1 MLFLQFQL
9 SQIFCTWSDTVA
21 RNQIPNTIATPCWLR
36 KCVQNQNSPFSE
48 HETHTAT
55 REFGQGES
63 AKGWSVNK
71 WAVCTLWAVIL
82 LICYRH
88 RTAFD
93 IVESQNFHQ
102 LCVHM
107 SLAFHTNITVRA
119 WTTSDD
125 GGGAM
130 LTQVLG
136 VKSLFSCFCFARFL
150 WFLSSLVSWF
160 AKTSHT
166 NSVCYLELDLKSAS

>member
-9 SQIFCTWSDTVA
+9 YQIFRTWSDTVT

-63 AKGWSVNK
+63 AKGWSLNK

-107 SLAFHTNITVRA
+107 SLAFHTNITVRVEPEQPVMMEGEQCSPRYWVWNPCSA
-119 WTTSDD
+119 AFALPASFGFSLLSYPD
-125 GGGAM
+125 
-130 LTQVLG
+130 LQRHRTQTV
-136 VKSLFSCFCFARFL
+136 SAIFS
-150 WFLSSLVSWF
+150 
-160 AKTSHT
+160 
-166 NSVCYLELDLKSAS
+166 